1 MTADKTISA
10 DHFLDI
16 SDEVCPM
23 SFVLT
28 KVALDD
34 LKDGQT
40 LDIICKVGDPI
51 RNISMQL
58 KEEGHLI
65 TDVKKQGDT
74 HFRLTVVKGGLE

>member
-1 MTADKTISA
+1 MTVGKSTT

-16 SDEVCPM
+16 SEEVCPM

-34 LKDGQT
+34 IEDGET
-40 LDIICKVGDPI
+40 LEIICKAGDPI

-65 TDVKKQGDT
+65 KGVKKEGDT
-74 HFRLTVVKGGLE
+74 HFRLTVEKGGLD